1 MQQIKETPYKDPAPS
16 RASYRMQRVWLT
28 PVYRSLIRT
37 GLPII
42 LIFGIVLFY
51 AKDPVVVQR
60 LSDSVSNL
68 RSQIENRPEFT
79 VKLMRLQGASAGLS
93 TQVRAAAAV
102 EFPISSFRLDLDA
115 LKTRI
120 EQIDAVKQAAL
131 YMRAG
136 GLLDVEITERRAAV
150 VWRTSGGL
158 ELLDVNGVRA
168 GVLATRSAR
177 ADLPLIAGVG
187 ANDRVREALEILEAA
202 SPVADRLRGL
212 LRVGERR
219 WDLVLDRNQII
230 QLPEVDP
237 VAALE
242 RVIALQSAA
251 DVLARDVLV
260 VDMRDGRR
268 PVLRLSAPARN
279 ELLRLRAIAKEE
291 DA

>member
-1 MQQIKETPYKDPAPS
+1 MQPIKETPYKDPAPS

-37 GLPII
+37 GLPIV

-79 VKLMRLQGASAGLS
+79 VKLMRLQGASAGLA
-93 TQVRAAAAV
+93 TQVREAAAV

-120 EQIDAVKQAAL
+120 EQIDAVRQAAL

-136 GLLDVEITERRAAV
+136 GLLDVEITERMAAV
-150 VWRTSGGL
+150 IWRTSGGL
-158 ELLDVNGVRA
+158 ELLDANGVRA

-177 ADLPLIAGVG
+177 ADLPLIAGAG